1 MLAACS
7 GQNVYDKGV
16 GIMNLKQSL
25 AGGAACVLASATL
38 LWAGAAAAVN
48 SDGYDIPYIGA
59 GYNYEIPDP
68 ARDSSGGQGA
78 QFQIGMPLAA
88 YGYENWAAEATLH
101 MLPRDRDIDGKNDYQ
116 TGLLFDLVYDFG
128 KQGFGNFGGGYQ
140 FKPFLLGG
148 LRSEEHTSE
157 LQSLMRISYA
167 VFCLKKKNKQT

>member
-48 SDGYDIPYIGA
+48 SDGYDIPSIGA

-68 ARDSSGGQGA
+68 ARD
-78 QFQIGMPLAA
+78 
-88 YGYENWAAEATLH
+88 
-101 MLPRDRDIDGKNDYQ
+101 
-116 TGLLFDLVYDFG
+116 
-128 KQGFGNFGGGYQ
+128 
-140 FKPFLLGG
+140 
-148 LRSEEHTSE
+148 RSEEHTSE
-157 LQSLMRISYA
+157 LQSLMRSSYA
-167 VFCLKKKNKQT
+167 VFSLTKKKTNNTQTPYNMQR

>member
-1 MLAACS
+1 MS
-7 GQNVYDKGV
+7 R
-16 GIMNLKQSL
+16 KQSL

-88 YGYENWAAEATLH
+88 YGYENWAADATLH
-101 MLPRDRDIDGKNDYQ
+101 ILSLARDIDGKTPYHTRRTSDEQ
-116 TGLLFDLVYDFG
+116 G
-128 KQGFGNFGGGYQ
+128 K
-140 FKPFLLGG
+140 
-148 LRSEEHTSE
+148 
-157 LQSLMRISYA
+157 
-167 VFCLKKKNKQT
+167 

>member
-1 MLAACS
+1 
-7 GQNVYDKGV
+7 
-16 GIMNLKQSL
+16 MNLRQGL
-25 AGGAACVLASATL
+25 AGGAAGVLASATL

-88 YGYENWAAEATLH
+88 YG
-101 MLPRDRDIDGKNDYQ
+101 
-116 TGLLFDLVYDFG
+116 
-128 KQGFGNFGGGYQ
+128 
-140 FKPFLLGG
+140 
-148 LRSEEHTSE
+148 RSEEHTSE

-167 VFCLKKKNKQT
+167 VFCLKKKK